1 MITKIKMNSRS
12 SRRNYDSYE
21 DLDYIGDGVMINNR
35 QRKTL
40 IDLYSRNLQES
51 ERENRICELDN
62 LTSLEA
68 EEIIFQFL
76 SATWH

>member
-1 MITKIKMNSRS
+1 MITKIKTNSRS
-12 SRRNYDSYE
+12 SGRNYDSYD

-51 ERENRICELDN
+51 ERENRICELEN

>member
-1 MITKIKMNSRS
+1 MITKTSSRN
-12 SRRNYDSYE
+12 SRRNYDFYN

-51 ERENRICELDN
+51 ERENRICELEN